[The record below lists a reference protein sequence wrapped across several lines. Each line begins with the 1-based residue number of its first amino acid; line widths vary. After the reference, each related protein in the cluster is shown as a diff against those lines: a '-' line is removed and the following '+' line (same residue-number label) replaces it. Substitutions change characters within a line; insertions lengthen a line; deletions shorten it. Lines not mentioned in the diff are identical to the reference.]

1 LSTAVA
7 EVLRLHE
14 LRVQFPNASGRSVVA
29 LDGISLAVERG
40 EALGI
45 VGEPGSG
52 KTVVALSVLGMV
64 PPPGEVTG
72 SIRLLGHELVGM
84 VEQEWWRVRGRDVAM
99 VFPDAR
105 HSLNPIRT
113 IGSQIEEAVNR
124 QYEGDPRTMTRPWV
138 RERTLD
144 ALAWA
149 GVSRPRQRFGNY
161 PHQLTGDL
169 RQRVMIAL
177 AGANRPPLFIADE
190 PTAGIGDAVQAQV
203 MLHLLRRV
211 LGTAALVLATRDP
224 GVAAAVCK
232 RVVVIHAGRI
242 VETGPTDRVLATP
255 RHPYTAELLDLT
267 PGTQAADLGR
277 GRPGCAFAARCPN
290 AMEQCRRV
298 RPPLEVLDDRLVA
311 CWNPWVSTHEGGG

>member
-1 LSTAVA
+1 MSTSVA
-7 EVLRLHE
+7 EVLRLNE
-14 LRVQFPNASGRSVVA
+14 LRVQFLDASGRWVAA

-52 KTVVALSVLGMV
+52 KTLVALSVLGMV
-64 PPPGEVTG
+64 PPPGHVSG
-72 SIRLLGHELVGM
+72 SIRLVGHELVGM
-84 VEQEWWRVRGRDVAM
+84 VEPELWRVRGRDVAM
-99 VFPDAR
+99 VFADAR
-105 HSLNPIRT
+105 RSLNPIRT
-113 IGSQIEEAVNR
+113 VGSQIEEAVDR
-124 QYEGDPRTMTRPWV
+124 HYEGYPHAMTRPWV
-138 RERTLD
+138 RERALE

-149 GVSRPRQRFGNY
+149 GVRRPRERFGDY

-190 PTAGIGDAVQAQV
+190 PTKGIGDPVQAQV
-203 MLHLLRRV
+203 MLHLLRRA
-211 LGTAALVLATRDP
+211 LSATALVLTTRDP

-242 VETGPTDRVLATP
+242 VETGPADRVMTTP
-255 RHPYTAELLDLT
+255 RHPYTAELLEVAPRT
-267 PGTQAADLGR
+267 MAAAVST
-277 GRPGCAFAARCPN
+277 GRPGCAFATRCPN

-298 RPPLEVLDDRLVA
+298 RPPLELLDDRLVA
-311 CWNPWVSTHEGGG
+311 CWNPWGERA